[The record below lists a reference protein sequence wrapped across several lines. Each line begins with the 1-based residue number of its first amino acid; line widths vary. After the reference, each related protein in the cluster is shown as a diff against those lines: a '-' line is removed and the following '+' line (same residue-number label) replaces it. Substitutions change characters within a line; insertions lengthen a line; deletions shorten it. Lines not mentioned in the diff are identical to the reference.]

1 MIGKTHIAIGLL
13 AATFVPISGASGT
26 VLHWPGFNSLFP
38 FVVSLTAVV
47 AGSLAPDIDQP
58 GSKITQ
64 IAGPFGKNRIMA
76 MLGGAMAIYFS
87 GKTKSVIGSVELSTI
102 LIVIGISLLIM
113 AFVRHRGVTHSLIG
127 VAIAGLI
134 VSAIQNTG
142 GYQQYVGIPII
153 MPFLV
158 GYTSHL
164 LADFVAGGI
173 PPLYPFVEKRIKPP
187 ISIETGSIFDGL
199 IGVMA
204 FLGTAVRM
212 FGN

>member
-1 MIGKTHIAIGLL
+1 MMGKTHIAIGLL
-13 AATFVPISGASGT
+13 AATFVPTSGASGT

-76 MLGGAMAIYFS
+76 MLGGTMAIYLS
-87 GKTKSVIGSVELSTI
+87 GKAKGAIGSVELRTI
-102 LIVIGISLLIM
+102 LILIGISLLIM
-113 AFVRHRGVTHSLIG
+113 AFIRHRGVTHSLIG
-127 VAIAGLI
+127 VAIAGLM
-134 VSAIQNTG
+134 VSAVENTG
-142 GYQQYVGIPII
+142 GYQQYIGIPIV
-153 MPFLV
+153 MPFLI

-164 LADFVAGGI
+164 LADFVSGGI
-173 PPLYPFVEKRIKPP
+173 APLYPFVEKRIKPP
-187 ISIETGSIFDGL
+187 ISIETGSILDGV

-204 FLGTAVRM
+204 FLGAAVRM